1 MKARGLRLP
10 DEKDVFLTEANAS
23 PDFVYRLP
31 GANVAVFVDGPGTEE
46 SALRDAD
53 AEERLY
59 DATWDV
65 VRFPHGADW
74 DAIARAHTRYFGSP
88 AANRP

>member
-1 MKARGLRLP
+1 
-10 DEKDVFLTEANAS
+10 
-23 PDFVYRLP
+23 
-31 GANVAVFVDGPGTEE
+31 VFVDGPSGAEE

-53 AEERLY
+53 AEERLF

-74 DAIARAHTRYFGSP
+74 AAIAAAHSRYFGSP
-88 AANRP
+88 AKTN